1 MTRLKTE
8 LYSCIIICRYYKPDT
23 DPSKPKN
30 FLEKAMAKVNAT
42 VEAEAAA
49 IAGCNVEIID
59 LLGLVKIAAI
69 NNSVSQTSYFFL
81 GAVHKWRYIM
91 SKNFP
96 GKETKAD

>member
-1 MTRLKTE
+1 MRIEHRKFGYNVKVSSIAQYFVQSNITSRFLI
-8 LYSCIIICRYYKPDT
+8 YRPN
-23 DPSKPKN
+23 PK
-30 FLEKAMAKVNAT
+30 F
-42 VEAEAAA
+42 
-49 IAGCNVEIID
+49 GCNVEIID